1 MAALCCRAWVRI
13 KGLGRTRITVPTLF
27 VTARAKAYPPMAC
40 ETPALAGTEILAF
53 VPERGCQ
60 RLYDLMQRRRG

>member
-1 MAALCCRAWVRI
+1 MQRRYRNIRNEDV
-13 KGLGRTRITVPTLF
+13 KTEQSPPF
-27 VTARAKAYPPMAC
+27 VTARAKAYPPIAC
-40 ETPALAGTEILAF
+40 ETPALAGTEFPAF